1 MKETDKKL
9 AEVINY
15 WLEKTKQAE
24 GFIMDEAPELIK
36 DFIFMKTIE
45 HSISLILGIA
55 CIIALFK
62 IGKHITI
69 KMKALGY
76 EDVGDYIEDGII
88 SLTFSISYLTLGI
101 IGFFLIIRN
110 SYILIKILSAPKI
123 YIIEYLSKMI

>member
-15 WLEKTKQAE
+15 WLEKSKQAE

-55 CIIALFK
+55 CIVALFK

-69 KMKALGY
+69 KTKALGY
-76 EDVGDYIEDGII
+76 EDVGDYIGD
-88 SLTFSISYLTLGI
+88 SLSGLAFSVLYLSLGI

-110 SYILIKILSAPKI
+110 SYILIKTLSAPKI
-123 YIIEYLSKMI
+123 YIIEYLSKII